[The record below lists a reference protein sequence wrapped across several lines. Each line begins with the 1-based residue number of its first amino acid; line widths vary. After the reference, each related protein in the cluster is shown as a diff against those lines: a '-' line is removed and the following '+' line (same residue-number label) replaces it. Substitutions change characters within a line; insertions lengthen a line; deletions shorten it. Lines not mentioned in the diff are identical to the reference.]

1 MLLWLTVL
9 LLGEGAGGSAVST
22 APVNPTV
29 TIRPSVRC
37 TPSIRPSLS
46 VTPTISP

>member
-1 MLLWLTVL
+1 MWHLISWLHWWDD
-9 LLGEGAGGSAVST
+9 AGVVVNT

-29 TIRPSVRC
+29 TIRPLILC

-46 VTPTISP
+46 VTPTITQ